1 MPDNQQER
9 NPRYSWVFHELTKD
23 DGEENDLVSYIAYCL
38 YKQRKVDFFKSKGGS
53 PTQQE
58 VESFNSVYLIPS
70 QLDGLRNEAEKILTD
85 VLNNIYSEKVKDVE
99 RSLESSFAAELIR
112 KIDTFMS
119 TIQSNHSL
127 LDTEVKASFS
137 SLKTLVD
144 TSKDSLENVVGAKIT
159 ALETKVNLN
168 HATIDQEIKEFN
180 KRDGWYWTREII
192 KGAGITVVATLFVWG
207 ISYALIGKALL
218 GKFENDNVP
227 APSTQT
233 QSPP

>member
-112 KIDTFMS
+112 KID
-119 TIQSNHSL
+119 
-127 LDTEVKASFS
+127 V
-137 SLKTLVD
+137 
-144 TSKDSLENVVGAKIT
+144 LEI
-159 ALETKVNLN
+159 
-168 HATIDQEIKEFN
+168 
-180 KRDGWYWTREII
+180 
-192 KGAGITVVATLFVWG
+192 LFV
-207 ISYALIGKALL
+207 LP
-218 GKFENDNVP
+218 ND
-227 APSTQT
+227 
-233 QSPP
+233 

>member
-127 LDTEVKASFS
+127 LDT
-137 SLKTLVD
+137 
-144 TSKDSLENVVGAKIT
+144 
-159 ALETKVNLN
+159 
-168 HATIDQEIKEFN
+168 
-180 KRDGWYWTREII
+180 
-192 KGAGITVVATLFVWG
+192 
-207 ISYALIGKALL
+207 
-218 GKFENDNVP
+218 
-227 APSTQT
+227 
-233 QSPP
+233 